1 MTTLN
6 RDRISKRSRVICP
19 VEVSDRIV
27 VHVAGDGISA
37 DAAVLLVDGRVVAVD
52 RVAIVDGI
60 SIVAGIKTVSEKNIW
75 LILCNSSSIKLKS
88 FFSNF
93 FYIAADY

>member
-1 MTTLN
+1 LKENNKAYQISKKRSGVTTLN

-37 DAAVLLVDGRVVAVD
+37 DAAVLLIDGRVVAVD

-60 SIVAGIKTVSEKNIW
+60 SIVAGIKTVSEKM
-75 LILCNSSSIKLKS
+75 
-88 FFSNF
+88 FG
-93 FYIAADY
+93 